1 MASVETK
8 GRDAMQTTPPG
19 LTSAIGKVSWRLIP
33 FLFILYVFN
42 YLDRINVGFAALS
55 MNRDLAL
62 TATTFGLANTIFY
75 IGYVACELPSNLL
88 MARYGARKW
97 LSRIMITWGL
107 ASAATMFVVDA
118 KSLFVV
124 RFFVGVLEAGFVP
137 GVLLYMTYWFPDKY
151 RARANGFLMM
161 AQPLAM
167 AVGAVVSGIILDS
180 THGFLGL
187 QGWRWLFLIE
197 GLPAALL
204 GIIAYWYLT
213 NRPAEANWLTAA
225 EKSSLESTLRPSGQV
240 ETSRVKQSS
249 IWTQVFDLKIVLLA
263 LTYFSLV
270 NTLNATATW
279 GPTIVRD
286 VMKAY
291 SLTQVG
297 FVAAIAPVCTFL
309 IMPLWVWSSDRKRER
324 IWHLTVALGLAAIG
338 WLLVIGSDQPL
349 GRMLGLCF
357 ATMGAFSAM
366 AVFWTLPQGL
376 LSDGARPGG
385 IGLISAVG
393 LLGSAV
399 SPAVIGVLRDLTGNF
414 SAGLFYVAGLLCV
427 AIALAWVVVG
437 LSRRQQR
444 AFDAMPI
451 GETTG

>member
-1 MASVETK
+1 MSS
-8 GRDAMQTTPPG
+8 MTTPGP
-19 LTSAIGKVSWRLIP
+19 TTAISKVAWRIIP
-33 FLFILYVFN
+33 FLFVLYIFN
-42 YLDRINVGFAALS
+42 YLDRINVGFAALG
-55 MNRDLAL
+55 MNHDLAL
-62 TATTFGLANTIFY
+62 TATTFGFANTIFY

-97 LSRIMITWGL
+97 LSRIMISWGL

-161 AQPLAM
+161 AQPVAM
-167 AVGAVVSGIILDS
+167 AAGAVISGVILDG
-180 THGFLGL
+180 THGILGL

-197 GLPAALL
+197 GLPAAVL
-204 GIIAYWYLT
+204 GIVAFWYLT
-213 NRPAEANWLTAA
+213 DRPAQARWLNEADKETIQGMLQ
-225 EKSSLESTLRPSGQV
+225 LSGQGGTTPAKRAAV
-240 ETSRVKQSS
+240 
-249 IWTQVFDLKIVLLA
+249 WAQVFDVKIVLLA
-263 LTYFSLV
+263 FAYFCLV

-286 VMKAY
+286 VMKAF

-297 FVAAIAPVCTFL
+297 LIAAIAPVCTFL
-309 IMPLWVWSSDRKRER
+309 IMPVWVWSSDRRRER
-324 IWHLTVALGLAAIG
+324 IWHLTAALALAVVG
-338 WLLVIGSDQPL
+338 WLFVIASNEPI

-357 ATMGAFSAM
+357 ATMGSFCAM
-366 AVFWTLPQGL
+366 AVFWTLPQKM

-399 SPAVIGVLRDLTGNF
+399 SPTVIGILRDLTGTF
-414 SAGLFYVAGLLCV
+414 SAGLFYVSGLLCV
-427 AIALAWVVVG
+427 SATLAWIVVG
-437 LSRRQQR
+437 LTRREQR
-444 AFDAMPI
+444 SFDALPI
-451 GETTG
+451 GEAG